1 MTNWIKP
8 SLGIAI
14 SVAALFLLLSPAY
27 GDSPQV
33 VGWVE
38 KACIEP
44 AQLVLPA
51 KVDTGAVTC
60 SLHAPDLIEFERDG
74 EKWVKFTIVDGS
86 GKAAVIEKKII
97 GVRRIKRHFGQFQN
111 RPVVRLAICIGN
123 VHKTSDVNLV
133 DRTGFEYPLLIG
145 RNFMNDCLIVN
156 PSATYTVEPICAD
169 N

>member
-1 MTNWIKP
+1 MAIKSAFGAAICMA
-8 SLGIAI
+8 SLF
-14 SVAALFLLLSPAY
+14 SLLSPAF

-38 KACIEP
+38 KACIQP
-44 AQLVLPA
+44 GQLVLPA

-74 EKWVKFTIVDGS
+74 EKWVKFGVVDGS

-123 VHKTSDVNLV
+123 IHKTSEVNLV

-145 RNFMNDCLIVN
+145 RNFMNDSLIVN
-156 PSATYTVEPICAD
+156 PSATYTVEPSCAD

>member
-1 MTNWIKP
+1 MTRAAK
-8 SLGIAI
+8 SSFGAAI
-14 SVAALFLLLSPAY
+14 CVASLFLLLSPAH

-38 KACIEP
+38 RACIQP

-74 EKWVKFTIVDGS
+74 ERWVRFTIVDGS

-111 RPVVRLAICIGN
+111 RPVIRLAICVGN
-123 VHKTSDVNLV
+123 VHKTSEVNLV

-145 RNFMNDCLIVN
+145 RNFMNDSLIVN
-156 PSATYTVEPICAD
+156 PSATYTVEPSCAD
-169 N
+169 H

>member
-8 SLGIAI
+8 SLGIAVC
-14 SVAALFLLLSPAY
+14 VASLLSLLSPAF

-38 KACIEP
+38 KACIQP
-44 AQLVLPA
+44 GQLVLPA

-60 SLHAPDLIEFERDG
+60 SLHAPDLVEFERDG
-74 EKWVKFTIVDGS
+74 EKWVKFSVVDGS
-86 GKAAVIEKKII
+86 GKAALIEEKMV

-111 RPVVRLAICIGN
+111 RPVIRLAICVGN
-123 VHKTSDVNLV
+123 IHRISEVSLV

-145 RNFMNDCLIVN
+145 RNFMDGTLVVN
-156 PSATYTVEPICAD
+156 PSATYTVEPSCAD